1 MNLFLQWMLHA
12 FRRCE
17 ELSESIKKKKKK
29 NLLEFFAHVYFGFMS
44 NNHGKTNITG
54 ASKYFKF

>member
-1 MNLFLQWMLHA
+1 MHTEDVKSFLKAL
-12 FRRCE
+12 
-17 ELSESIKKKKKK
+17 KKKK

>member
-1 MNLFLQWMLHA
+1 MNLFYNGCFMHTEDVKSFLKAL
-12 FRRCE
+12 
-17 ELSESIKKKKKK
+17 KKKK